1 MSILFRKTEV
11 IVFKSSVLGK
21 EKAYK
26 AESAIYDLKMTF
38 TFLLYTSQN
47 LKVWKRAELC
57 IAEGG
62 AGGGHFQHK
71 LKKKIPPKTDW
82 KNCMHCNTLIVISNE
97 LLNPIKMKWN
107 SSLWLPTNCCLLWV
121 TYSSFV
127 QKRIQKNYFEKAC
140 LEISKKKL
148 IFKRALIHNLLNW
161 KSI

>member
-1 MSILFRKTEV
+1 MFRKTEV
-11 IVFKSSVLGK
+11 IVFKSSILGK

-38 TFLLYTSQN
+38 TFLQYTSQN
-47 LKVWKRAELC
+47 LKVRKRAELC

-62 AGGGHFQHK
+62 GTSNINWKRKFLQK
-71 LKKKIPPKTDW
+71 LIEK
-82 KNCMHCNTLIVISNE
+82 CMYCNTLIVISNE